1 MHLICF
7 LLLIDSAN
15 ENQIGKVPGFLEI
28 DLILIH
34 SKSSHIMNSL
44 DGYNFVFVNSFDV
57 LRFATS
63 VVTSLMKKI
72 MCKTDKSLN
81 NDVPVSYIILLL

>member
-7 LLLIDSAN
+7 LLLINSAN

-44 DGYNFVFVNSFDV
+44 DGYNFVFVNSLRDV

-72 MCKTDKSLN
+72 ICKTDKSLN
-81 NDVPVSYIILLL
+81 NDVIVS

>member
-44 DGYNFVFVNSFDV
+44 DRYSFVFVNSFDV

-72 MCKTDKSLN
+72 MCKTDRKLE
-81 NDVPVSYIILLL
+81 